1 MERAAELSFHEAT
14 AARMPRTFPSLEHEL
29 SACRAQMKNDEP
41 ASRTIRLYGYGSRRR
56 NIPYDMTALVGQV
69 ERSMRPVPNY
79 DYAADS
85 RRKRSQAEQRG
96 TESLLRDRYENRC
109 QLTGIPSQ

>member
-56 NIPYDMTALVGQV
+56 NIRCDMTALDGQV
-69 ERSMRPVPNY
+69 ERGMRPVPNY
-79 DYAADS
+79 DYAADD
-85 RRKRSQAEQRG
+85 RRKRGQAK
-96 TESLLRDRYENRC
+96 
-109 QLTGIPSQ
+109 